1 MEDLRKNFQ
10 TISKKFLK
18 SHTICERCG
27 AKSEDVHHK
36 TALVYGGTND
46 EENLSA
52 LCKRC
57 HCEWDLY
64 EDIGME
70 FDAFLL
76 TPSFKAIASAIM
88 ACFDKDD
95 VLSESVVSVY
105 LNIHDAEV
113 SLNKIETKNKV

>member
-1 MEDLRKNFQ
+1 
-10 TISKKFLK
+10 
-18 SHTICERCG
+18 
-27 AKSEDVHHK
+27 
-36 TALVYGGTND
+36 
-46 EENLSA
+46 
-52 LCKRC
+52 
-57 HCEWDLY
+57 
-64 EDIGME
+64 ME